1 MTAGAGGVGG
11 VGGAVDTDTHVA
23 PASLDALMPY
33 LAPFWRDYA
42 EGAALRLDPAQAG
55 AYPPGATAGPAPP
68 DVATLRERVLDVP
81 APGGVPVRTAVLS
94 ATSAFDVSR
103 NPYYD
108 AALCGALNDW
118 VVEHF
123 LDRDERLRGGI
134 AVPSGDPEAAVAE
147 IHRRADDPRFV
158 QVLLPVRGHD
168 HRYGHRRF
176 LPVLEAAAGTG
187 LAVTLHAWGRA
198 GSAATPT
205 GFTHTYLADY
215 LSQGHLAQAQLT
227 SLVVEGVLDRLPGL
241 RVVVAEC
248 GFSWLPPL
256 LWRLDKEW
264 KGIWREVPWVRRP
277 PSSYLREQVRLTS
290 TPAHLPTDPA
300 ELADALEVIDA
311 ARLVM
316 YAGDHPHVHGD
327 GTARLLAAL
336 DPAAR
341 AAVLGGTAEDFL
353 LGRGRGT
360 GSSTPSHRRE
370 EAPR

>member
-1 MTAGAGGVGG
+1 VTPDGTDGEAPT
-11 VGGAVDTDTHVA
+11 AVDADTHVA
-23 PASLDALMPY
+23 PASLEALMPY

-55 AYPPGATAGPAPP
+55 AYPPGATDGPAPA

-123 LDRDERLRGGI
+123 LDRDERLRAGV

-147 IHRRADDPRFV
+147 IHCRADDPRFV

-176 LPVLEAAAGTG
+176 LPVLEAAAEAG

-205 GFTHTYLADY
+205 GFTHTFVADY

-227 SLVVEGVLDRLPGL
+227 SLVVEGVLDRLPAL

-277 PSSYLREQVRLTS
+277 PSSYLDEQVRLTS

-300 ELADALEVIDA
+300 ELADALEVIGA
-311 ARLVM
+311 ARRVL

-336 DPAAR
+336 DPAGR

-353 LGRGRGT
+353 LRRGRGT

-370 EAPR
+370 EATR

>member
-1 MTAGAGGVGG
+1 MTAADAVS
-11 VGGAVDTDTHVA
+11 GAVDTDTHVA

-55 AYPPGATAGPAPP
+55 AYPPGATEGPAPA

-123 LDRDERLRGGI
+123 LDRDDRLRGGV

-147 IHRRADDPRFV
+147 IHRRAGDPRFV

-176 LPVLEAAAGTG
+176 LPVLEAAAETG

-227 SLVVEGVLDRLPGL
+227 SLVVEGVLDRLPTL

-277 PSSYLREQVRLTS
+277 PSTYLHEQVRFTA

-300 ELADALEVIDA
+300 ELADALAVIGA

-336 DPAAR
+336 GPAER
-341 AAVLGGTAEDFL
+341 AAVLGGTAEEFL
-353 LGRGRGT
+353 LRRGPAP
-360 GSSTPSHRRE
+360 GSSTPRSHRRE